1 MKKRDL
7 ICGVMS
13 VLLLAATH
21 PAEARDDSPEPAI
34 DSTHTNNAL
43 KILSRSTQFI
53 EAAKAFSANGNF
65 AGELILGNGQ
75 LIEYGSAFTFI
86 FSRPAKLYMRLNPW
100 EGNEATMFFDGETIT
115 VASIHDGRHIYDT
128 IQQPGDVNESLD
140 FMVSKTGGPRELNF
154 FLTEQMTSSLNRLRT
169 GILLGKSTI
178 NGVLCDHLAVRSDT
192 RDGQVWVERGAEPRP
207 WRILITHRE
216 ETAQP
221 RFWVQF
227 DKWDF
232 SPSISESTF
241 KYTPPEE
248 AVKLH
253 YLNE

>member
-1 MKKRDL
+1 MNKRDL

-21 PAEARDDSPEPAI
+21 HAEAGDSSPEPAI

-43 KILSRSTQFI
+43 KILSRSTRFI

-65 AGELILGNGQ
+65 AGELILENGQ

-100 EGNEATMFFDGETIT
+100 DGNEATMFFDGETIT

-154 FLTEQMTSSLNRLRT
+154 FLTEQMTSSLNRLRS
-169 GILLGKSTI
+169 GILQGESTI

-216 ETAQP
+216 EASQGRGVTAQVLGSA
-221 RFWVQF
+221 R
-227 DKWDF
+227 
-232 SPSISESTF
+232 
-241 KYTPPEE
+241 
-248 AVKLH
+248 
-253 YLNE
+253 

>member
-1 MKKRDL
+1 MKKRSL
-7 ICGVMS
+7 ICGVML
-13 VLLLAATH
+13 VLLVAATH
-21 PAEARDDSPEPAI
+21 HVEGRDGSPELAGESI
-34 DSTHTNNAL
+34 LTDSAL
-43 KILSRSTQFI
+43 KILSRSTRFI
-53 EAAKAFSANGNF
+53 EAAKAFSANGIF

-75 LIEYGSAFTFI
+75 LVEYGSTFTFI
-86 FSRPAKLYMRLNPW
+86 FSRPEKLYMRLNPW
-100 EGNEATMFFDGETIT
+100 DGSEATMFFDGETIT
-115 VASIHDGRHIYDT
+115 VASTHDGRHIYDT
-128 IQQPGDVNESLD
+128 APQPGDVNESLD

-154 FLTEQMTSSLNRLRT
+154 FLTEQMTSSLNRLRS
-169 GILLGKSTI
+169 GILLGESTI

-192 RDGQVWVERGAEPRP
+192 RDGQVWVERGTEPRP

-216 ETAQP
+216 EASQP

-241 KYTPPEE
+241 KYTPPEG
-248 AVKLH
+248 AVKLR